1 MKSNP
6 MDLNKRTPLVEDEAS
21 GVLGAEGAPAL
32 VEAEG
37 APAIARRLFDL
48 VVVLFIGGCGGRLQA
63 FAPELEEPDLPT

>member
-6 MDLNKRTPLVEDEAS
+6 MDLNKRRPLAEDEAS

-32 VEAEG
+32 VEAGG

-48 VVVLFIGGCGGRLQA
+48 VVVLFIGGCGGRQQA

>member
-6 MDLNKRTPLVEDEAS
+6 MDLNKRRPLAEDEAS

-37 APAIARRLFDL
+37 APARWLF
-48 VVVLFIGGCGGRLQA
+48 A
-63 FAPELEEPDLPT
+63 

>member
-37 APAIARRLFDL
+37 APARWLF
-48 VVVLFIGGCGGRLQA
+48 A
-63 FAPELEEPDLPT
+63 

>member
-6 MDLNKRTPLVEDEAS
+6 MDLNKRRPLAEDEAS